1 MSDEAGGSDGGLLE
15 AELPSEMTTRL
26 SLKESVIAG
35 LGGAALDGLMASCW
49 YRTEGE
55 EHFRPFWDAGQPVIF
70 TLWHGRLLPCTYH
83 HRHQGVVTLVS
94 LHRDG
99 EYITRAVRRWGY
111 TAVRGS
117 SSRGGLDALREL
129 IRHVKQG
136 RSLAITPDGPRG
148 PREKMKP
155 GPVIIAQRTGAPII
169 PVVSGAS
176 RASYFGGWD
185 RFLIPHPF
193 ARLQIAYG
201 EPVFVPR
208 RADEAQI
215 QTIMDDVEVRLG
227 GLMRRVAEKW

>member
-1 MSDEAGGSDGGLLE
+1 MSEEFRTELTLKQGL
-15 AELPSEMTTRL
+15 A
-26 SLKESVIAG
+26 AG
-35 LGGAALDGLMASCW
+35 LGGAALDALMRTTSV
-49 YRTEGE
+49 RTEGE
-55 EHFRPFWDAGQPVIF
+55 ENFRQFWRRGQPVVF

-83 HRHQGVVTLVS
+83 HRHQGVVTLIS
-94 LHRDG
+94 QHRDG
-99 EYITRAVRRWGY
+99 EYITRVVKRWGF

-129 IRHVKQG
+129 VRHLRGG

-155 GPVIIAQRTGAPII
+155 GPLLAAQLTGAPII

-185 RFLIPHPF
+185 RFMIPHPF

-201 EPVFVPR
+201 EPLYVPR
-208 RADEAQI
+208 RAGEAQLEAVSAE
-215 QTIMDDVEVRLG
+215 VEARLA
-227 GLMRRVAEKW
+227 GLMKRVDERW